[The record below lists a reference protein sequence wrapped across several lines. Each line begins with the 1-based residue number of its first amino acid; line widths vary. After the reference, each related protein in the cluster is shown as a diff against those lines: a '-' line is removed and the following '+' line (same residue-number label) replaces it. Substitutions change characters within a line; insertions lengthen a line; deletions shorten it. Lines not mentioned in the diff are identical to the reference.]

1 MDIRKLF
8 TSFAA
13 GLMLAALPLAIVH
26 AAGDG
31 GTGSGCGG
39 GGAAGNYDGDDQNLI
54 AGRRAFDAG
63 DWLGATEDFAQAIE
77 SGADNADTYNLLA
90 YSYRRLGQ
98 LDLAFA
104 NYARALELNPRHRGA
119 HEYIGE
125 AYLLVGNPT
134 EAAAHFSA
142 LKEICGNCN
151 EAMKLRKALKRYAQT
166 AQSSMLLPDGEA
178 W

>member
-1 MDIRKLF
+1 MNGKEPSDHGCQEVIHVLCGGPH
-8 TSFAA
+8 A
-13 GLMLAALPLAIVH
+13 GGPSAPIVH
-26 AAGDG
+26 AA
-31 GTGSGCGG
+31 G

-134 EAAAHFSA
+134 EAAAHLSA
-142 LKEICGNCN
+142 LKEICGNCS

>member
-31 GTGSGCGG
+31 GTGSGGG

-134 EAAAHFSA
+134 EAAAHLSA
-142 LKEICGNCN
+142 LKEICGNCS